1 MFAAAPRQFTPTR
14 RSRGVIRTL
23 AVISFSTVAATA
35 IAGTAQAAPAT
46 SAPVKVQI
54 SSTSSDLKISV
65 ANGTIST
72 KDGTLSIRNTVGK
85 ELYRMPLAY
94 RMEYRQFPIDA
105 KTVGTTATLTP
116 SKNPARSVAVSRSEV
131 DPLRV
136 QAAKQADPDAPKTRK
151 QRDDRALN
159 QFTQTL
165 SIGMTVSQ
173 LVGLIVGAVGGGII
187 GCILTI
193 FAACTGVVA
202 GAGLGGVIG
211 LVLGGG
217 GTLIYAAVQYFQTI
231 NSPFKAPQ

>member
-1 MFAAAPRQFTPTR
+1 MFAAASRPSASPT
-14 RSRGVIRTL
+14 RSRGVLRTL
-23 AVISFSTVAATA
+23 AVVSFTTVAATA

-46 SAPVKVQI
+46 PAPVKVQI

-105 KTVGTTATLTP
+105 KTVGSTATLTP

-136 QAAKQADPDAPKTRK
+136 QAAKQSDPDAPKTRK

-231 NSPFKAPQ
+231 NSPFKAPE